1 MRNIVRCMA
10 QCHELPA
17 YDFCIQPHDRN
28 VLSQVRDFQAIIGR
42 ETKVQC
48 REAFGGL
55 PDVLLACVG
64 GGSNA
69 IGMFHEFVVG
79 NLPALPGIYHR
90 SLASP

>member
-1 MRNIVRCMA
+1 MVRCMA
-10 QCHELPA
+10 QCHELTA
-17 YDFCIQPHDRN
+17 HDICIQPHYSI

-69 IGMFHEFVVG
+69 IGMFHDFVVG
-79 NLPALPGIYHR
+79 SLPALPEIHHR
-90 SLASP
+90 SLAAP